1 MKNEIEE
8 NIDNTHDENSKNK
21 RIIYFD
27 VLNILAC
34 INVVLIHMN
43 GIVHSFRPTIDWK
56 TALIFEV
63 ICFWAVPI
71 FIMLSGATL
80 LKYRERYNTKTFF
93 KKRFVKVL
101 IPWIIWSFITY
112 VFHNKNIN
120 LIQFGNDFL
129 YQRIENIYW
138 FFPLILYLYC
148 LIPIIS
154 IFTEKKEYRGI
165 LKGIVIFL
173 FIFKSVLTPIY
184 SIIHKSIP
192 SIFNYCL
199 EANGYIMFLILGYLL
214 STTDISKKKRIII
227 YILGV
232 LSAIIRYFYTYHFS
246 MKQGTVNKDLFDYT
260 SALSV
265 FLSLSVF
272 LFIKNIKWEKVLNKF
287 NITPNFLAT
296 ISSCSFGVYLMHLLV
311 KNTLTDLFNLNPLNI
326 IYRTIGAICLY
337 VICVIIVLGIKK
349 IPIVKNIVP

>member
-8 NIDNTHDENSKNK
+8 NIDNTNENSKNK

-63 ICFWAVPI
+63 ICYWAVPV
-71 FIMLSGATL
+71 FVMLSGATL
-80 LKYRERYNTKTFF
+80 LKYRERYNTK
-93 KKRFVKVL
+93 
-101 IPWIIWSFITY
+101 
-112 VFHNKNIN
+112 
-120 LIQFGNDFL
+120 
-129 YQRIENIYW
+129 
-138 FFPLILYLYC
+138 
-148 LIPIIS
+148 
-154 IFTEKKEYRGI
+154 
-165 LKGIVIFL
+165 
-173 FIFKSVLTPIY
+173 
-184 SIIHKSIP
+184 
-192 SIFNYCL
+192 
-199 EANGYIMFLILGYLL
+199 ANGYIMFLILGYLL

-246 MKQGTVNKDLFDYT
+246 MKQGKVNKDLFDYT

-272 LFIKNIKWEKVLNKF
+272 LFIKNINLEKVLNKF
-287 NITPNFLAT
+287 HITPNFLAT

>member
-1 MKNEIEE
+1 MKEE
-8 NIDNTHDENSKNK
+8 CSNIKENSKSN
-21 RIIYFD
+21 RILYFD
-27 VLNILAC
+27 ILNIFAC

-43 GIVHSFRPTIDWK
+43 GIVHSYSPYSSWK

-63 ICFWAVPI
+63 ICYWAVPI
-71 FIMLSGATL
+71 FVMLSGATL

-101 IPWIIWSFITY
+101 IPWIIWSLITY

-129 YQRIENIYW
+129 YQKIENTYW

-148 LIPIIS
+148 LIPVLS

-184 SIIHKSIP
+184 SVMHKSIP

-214 STTDISKKKRIII
+214 STTDISKKKRIVIYFLGII
-227 YILGV
+227 
-232 LSAIIRYFYTYHFS
+232 SALIRYFYTYHFS
-246 MKQGTVNKDLFDYT
+246 MKQGTLNRDLFNYT
-260 SALSV
+260 SALNV
-265 FLSLSVF
+265 FMALSVF
-272 LFIKNIKWEKVLNKF
+272 LFIKNINWEKIIDKLHIKPKY
-287 NITPNFLAT
+287 IAT
-296 ISSCSFGVYLMHLLV
+296 ISGCSFGVYLIHVLV
-311 KNTLTDLFNLNPLNI
+311 KTILNKLFSLNPLSI

-337 VICVIIVLGIKK
+337 IICVIIVMIIKK